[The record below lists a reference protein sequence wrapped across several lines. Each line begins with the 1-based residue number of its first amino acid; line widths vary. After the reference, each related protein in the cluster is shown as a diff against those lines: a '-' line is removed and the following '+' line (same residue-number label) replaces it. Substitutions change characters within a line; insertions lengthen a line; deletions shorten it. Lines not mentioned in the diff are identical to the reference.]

1 MVENIL
7 DNKSQGNTV
16 LSAEG
21 IFIDHYFRAME
32 KLQSSWMGSEIDSK
46 KFGMQIEY
54 LIRLLP
60 DYQTQTATREKFDKE
75 LDNYEPD
82 DKQRQY
88 KAGLSIIT
96 ELVRFVCT
104 SFDLLHV
111 DIVGPSTSEQFV
123 PLSPENLPEFKGVPK
138 DAKQ

>member
-1 MVENIL
+1 MDENIL
-7 DNKSQGNTV
+7 ANKSQGNTV

-32 KLQSSWMGSEIDSK
+32 KLQSSWMGADIDAK

-60 DYQTQTATREKFDKE
+60 DYQTQTAIREKFDNEIK
-75 LDNYEPD
+75 NYEPD
-82 DKQRQY
+82 DDQKQY

-104 SFDLLHV
+104 SFDLLHI
-111 DIVGPSTSEQFV
+111 DIVGPSTSKEFLPV
-123 PLSPENLPEFKGVPK
+123 DPEALPEYKPGAEDVK
-138 DAKQ
+138 V